1 MADPS
6 GRRPDRMADIVIVG
20 AGAAGLFAAAWAGRT
35 ARAAGV
41 PLSISA
47 VDGARKLGAKILVA
61 GGGRCN
67 VTHWRVTEAD
77 FAGSTPPAIRKV
89 LGRFTADD
97 ALAFFSAA
105 GVPLK
110 REETGKLFPVS
121 DSAKTVLAA
130 LVREAT
136 HAGATLEHP
145 SRVVEI
151 ARDGAGFLVFTDTGT
166 IGATRVILCTGGKSL
181 PKSGSDGAG
190 LAIAASLGHSLTEPI
205 VPALVPLTLPQGHWI
220 TELSGLTL
228 PAEAVLLSGTGRRLR
243 SSTGSTLCT
252 HFGLSGPGILDISR
266 HWLVAAHHARAAGE
280 PPVRLALNWL
290 PGLSA
295 DGLERLLLDA
305 PGRGASGRGAV
316 AVLRDRMPERHARR
330 LCEGAGAAAAGWFVR
345 GMALVS
351 PEATEGATGVAGS
364 TGEAVFVT
372 VSGDGVAAITGVG
385 AVTATGV
392 GAGVFTGMATATGAG
407 VLRGMA
413 GRTGCSFTAM
423 ARATAGSPAGSA
435 ALTAGAT
442 AMALATFG
450 SGVAIDSSSAI
461 LLILSPSPGLPP
473 LASFPPESS
482 AIWSRESMGRPTSG
496 MASRVAK
503 TP

>member
-1 MADPS
+1 
-6 GRRPDRMADIVIVG
+6 MADIVIVG

-295 DGLERLLLDA
+295 EGLERLLLDA

-316 AVLRDRMPERHARR
+316 AVLRDRLPERLARR
-330 LCEGAGAAAAGWFVR
+330 LCEVAGAAAAGDLPREPRRRLV
-345 GMALVS
+345 AL
-351 PEATEGATGVAGS
+351 ATG
-364 TGEAVFVT
+364 TPLEI
-372 VSGDGVAAITGVG
+372 SGDRGFAI
-385 AVTATGV
+385 AE
-392 GAGVFTGMATATGAG
+392 
-407 VLRGMA
+407 
-413 GRTGCSFTAM
+413 
-423 ARATAGSPAGSA
+423 ATAGGVPLAEVRLDTMESRVCPGLHLAGEILDVDGRIGGFNFQWAWASGFVAGTAAARSLVDRTPSQAAVSPAGSQ
-435 ALTAGAT
+435 AG
-442 AMALATFG
+442 
-450 SGVAIDSSSAI
+450 DS
-461 LLILSPSPGLPP
+461 
-473 LASFPPESS
+473 EVK
-482 AIWSRESMGRPTSG
+482 TS
-496 MASRVAK
+496 
-503 TP
+503 